1 MTTYRPLQTITTAQP
16 NRVGDGF
23 VGRNAFHPQS
33 ARPYSPFLLLDHHGP
48 MTVTPSDVPKG
59 VDEHPHRGFE
69 TVTIV
74 YDGALEHRDSAGN
87 RGKLF
92 AGDVQWM
99 TAASG
104 LVHEEKHEREFSRRG
119 GTLNFVQLWVNL
131 PAKDKMRPPRYQELR
146 ATQFPQADVAPGAA
160 VRVIAGE
167 AFGLTGPA
175 QTFSPLLLADL
186 SLGAGAVVDVPVGPG
201 FSLMVYGLSGTVL
214 LNGSDPLQTGQIALF
229 KLTGGDAVQVRAHT
243 DSKLL
248 LLAGQPLAEPLAA
261 YGPFVMNTR
270 EELMQAITDFQ
281 AGRMGT
287 LA

>member
-1 MTTYRPLQTITTAQP
+1 MATNRPLRLITTAQP
-16 NRVGDGF
+16 NSVGDGF

-48 MTVTPSDVPKG
+48 MVVTPSDVPKG

-104 LVHEEKHEREFSRRG
+104 LVHEEKHERAFSRRG
-119 GTLNFVQLWVNL
+119 GTLDFVQLWVNL
-131 PAKDKMRPPRYQELR
+131 PAKDKMRPPRYQELQ
-146 ATQFPQADVAPGAA
+146 AAQFPQAEVAPGAS
-160 VRVIAGE
+160 VRVVAGE
-167 AFGLTGPA
+167 AFGMTGPA
-175 QTFSPLLLADL
+175 QTFSPLLVADL
-186 SLGAGAVVDVPVGPG
+186 TLTNGTAVNVPITAG
-201 FSLMVYGLSGTVL
+201 FSCMLYALSGEVV
-214 LNGSDPLQTGQIALF
+214 LNGADPLITGQLALF
-229 KLTGGDAVQVRAHT
+229 EQTGGDSVQVRAQA

-248 LLAGQPLAEPLAA
+248 LLAGQPLNEPLAA

-270 EELMQAITDFQ
+270 EELMQAIADFQ
-281 AGRMGT
+281 AGKMGVLT
-287 LA
+287 

>member
-1 MTTYRPLQTITTAQP
+1 MYRPLHIITTAQP
-16 NRVGDGF
+16 NQVGDGF

-48 MTVTPSDVPKG
+48 MTVPPSDVPKG

-69 TVTIV
+69 TVTIL
-74 YDGALEHRDSAGN
+74 YEGALEHRDSAGN

-131 PAKDKMRPPRYQELR
+131 PAHDKMRPPRYQELQ
-146 ATQFPQADVAPGAA
+146 AAQFPQAWVAPGTS

-167 AFGLTGPA
+167 AFGMIGPA

-186 SLGAGAVVDVPVGPG
+186 KMTGGADVTWPVPPT
-201 FSLMVYGLSGTVL
+201 FSFILYGLSGSVI
-214 LNGSDPLQTGQIALF
+214 LNEVNPLQQGQMALF
-229 KLTGGDAVQVRAHT
+229 ELTGGDSVRVQAT
-243 DSKLL
+243 ADSHLL
-248 LLAGQPLAEPLAA
+248 VLAGQPLAEPLAA

-270 EELMQAITDFQ
+270 EELMQAVADYQ
-281 AGRMGT
+281 AGKMGV
-287 LA
+287 LR